1 MDMQRR
7 TMTMISKLYYE
18 ENMTQQQIAKQT
30 GLSRMKV
37 SRILQKNWNRTS
49 KENIS

>member
-18 ENMTQQQIAKQT
+18 ENMTQQQIAKARPDCQ
-30 GLSRMKV
+30 
-37 SRILQKNWNRTS
+37 
-49 KENIS
+49 E